1 MSGSIFLW
9 GCLILAG
16 LVGLVAA
23 FFDSK
28 VNQDENEIIQN
39 KENEN
44 TVTYLRKTEYFK
56 DEDITKYNWLDFSI
70 KEISFPEEPVRYYAV
85 VTVTGHN
92 LGTNYANVII
102 RKVGDNYDFNPHWE
116 SYKYSNLDGYPCKD
130 TYDEVVKELEVYFQ
144 TKKRHEEP
152 NKHDALKKN
161 YYYFDSKEEA
171 AEAICAMKKKIDSF
185 YRDKELS
192 TKQITENEIK
202 ITFEK

>member
-1 MSGSIFLW
+1 MSEAIFLW
-9 GCLILAG
+9 GFLILAG

-28 VNQDENEIIQN
+28 ANQEENEIIQN

-44 TVTYLRKTEYFK
+44 TVTYLRKTDYFL

-70 KEISFPEEPVRYYAV
+70 KEVSFPEEPVRYYAV

-92 LGTNYANVII
+92 LGTSYANVII
-102 RKVGDNYDFNPHWE
+102 RKDGDSYDFNPHWE
-116 SYKYSNLDGYPCKD
+116 FSHSSSSGYQCVD

-144 TKKRHEEP
+144 AKKRHEDP
-152 NKHDALKKN
+152 NRHDALKKN

>member
-1 MSGSIFLW
+1 MSGSIFLL
-9 GCLILAG
+9 GFLVLAC

-28 VNQDENEIIQN
+28 ANQEENEIIQN

-92 LGTNYANVII
+92 LGTSYANVII
-102 RKVGDNYDFNPHWE
+102 RKDGDGYDFNPHWQ

-130 TYDEVVKELEVYFQ
+130 TYDEVVEGLEVYFQ
-144 TKKRHEEP
+144 AKKRHEEP
-152 NKHDALKKN
+152 NIHDALKKN

-171 AEAICAMKKKIDSF
+171 AEAICAMKKKIDGF